1 MQMVLIFKWARL
13 TAHFSF
19 NLPTPQQV
27 HLRKWKKIVSVKTSL
42 SSGTTIISGAIAER
56 TNFYFYIIFSVFNT
70 FVFCLPAR
78 WLWAET
84 GFLKTMGVVDL
95 AGSCGVNLVG
105 GAGAFVGE
113 WLLT

>member
-1 MQMVLIFKWARL
+1 M
-13 TAHFSF
+13 
-19 NLPTPQQV
+19 
-27 HLRKWKKIVSVKTSL
+27 
-42 SSGTTIISGAIAER
+42 SGTTIISGAIAER

-113 WLLT
+113 RLGKSELTRRSIARFDRVDNALIQL

>member
-1 MQMVLIFKWARL
+1 M
-13 TAHFSF
+13 
-19 NLPTPQQV
+19 
-27 HLRKWKKIVSVKTSL
+27 
-42 SSGTTIISGAIAER
+42 SGTTIISGAIAER

-113 WLLT
+113 RLGKSELKIALIKLLE

>member
-1 MQMVLIFKWARL
+1 MGE
-13 TAHFSF
+13 TYCSF
-19 NLPTPQQV
+19 FFQFAYAATGPFEEI
-27 HLRKWKKIVSVKTSL
+27 KKSCDCL
-42 SSGTTIISGAIAER
+42 FSGTTIISGAIAER

-113 WLLT
+113 KL